1 MGLIVSSSGVP
12 RLDQTLADLI
22 REWLPAELALFT
34 DLKAVLIANELVVR
48 WIAGAL
54 LERRI
59 VAKSHTRLFSA
70 RPVIVRCR
78 TTA

>member
-22 REWLPAELALFT
+22 RERLSAELALLT
-34 DLKAVLIANELVVR
+34 DPEAVVIADELVVR
-48 WIAGAL
+48 WIARAL

-70 RPVIVRCR
+70 
-78 TTA
+78 

>member
-22 REWLPAELALFT
+22 SQRLSAELALLT
-34 DLKAVLIANELVVR
+34 DLKAVLIADKLVVR

-54 LERRI
+54 LERRS

-70 RPVIVRCR
+70 
-78 TTA
+78 